1 MKSYTPKEKGFIL
14 VLSLFL
20 STIVLTITLGMMNIL
35 YKQLILSSTGRESQ
49 IAFYAADI
57 GLECAFYWDF
67 YAPGSNGSIFSASSS
82 ARSSSTFVAPCASQ
96 DIIDGVGLNG
106 FSIAPN
112 TPAPM
117 SCTTLGTDEICEFNI
132 VNIDNKACSK
142 VTVTKKSIP
151 TAQGHTTFLE
161 SKGRN
166 RCSSSDL
173 RAVERAIE
181 FRY

>member
-1 MKSYTPKEKGFIL
+1 MKLHSHRKKGFVL

-20 STIVLTITLGMMNIL
+20 STIVLTITLGMMNVL

-67 YAPGSNGSIFSASSS
+67 YAPGSNDSIFWASSS
-82 ARSSSTFVAPCASQ
+82 ARASTTFVAPCASQ
-96 DIIDGVGLNG
+96 DIIDGTGLNG
-106 FSIAPN
+106 FSVAPYGL
-112 TPAPM
+112 AM
-117 SCTTLGTDEICEFNI
+117 SCTVAGTDETCVFNI

-142 VTVTKKSIP
+142 VTVTKKAIP
-151 TAQGHTTFLE
+151 TAQGYTTFLE
-161 SKGRN
+161 SRGRN
-166 RCSSSDL
+166 RCSATDT

>member
-1 MKSYTPKEKGFIL
+1 MKTTKKTNTGFVL

-20 STIVLTITLGMMNIL
+20 STIVLTITLDMMNIL

-67 YAPGSNGSIFSASSS
+67 YAPGSNDSIFWASSS
-82 ARSSSTFVAPCASQ
+82 ARASTTFVAPCASQ

-106 FSIAPN
+106 FSVAPYGPI
-112 TPAPM
+112 TM
-117 SCTTLGTDEICEFNI
+117 SCSTSGTDETCVFNI
-132 VNIDNKACSK
+132 VNIDNKGCSK
-142 VTVTKKSIP
+142 VTVTKKAIP
-151 TAQGHTTFLE
+151 TAQGYTTFLE
-161 SKGRN
+161 SRGRN
-166 RCSSSDL
+166 RCSTTDP